1 MGRPHHRAGGGG
13 GHHHSRHH
21 THGGG
26 GGIRDD
32 DEAGLLKSVFESSN
46 PNNITGI
53 DSLSDADRSRR
64 MLIEQANAEA
74 ARRENRRETQRK
86 LGLVQEMREKR
97 EEGDEVL
104 RVQLAQLSDVSTS
117 TTRRLDYTYFNLLTS
132 LSHLSAGVR
141 QLHALAVKEG
151 VLKEGFGKSVREVE
165 GEVGRGV
172 GKVGE
177 ALSSQAGRAEGLQR
191 RMVRGRE
198 KVVDLGARLERVR
211 GRMEEAE
218 RRDGEGRKR
227 VGRRWTIC
235 WVCGA
240 FWVGLLAVVLV
251 VKRWRHG
258 GFGVEGDPM
267 RLDLRMGNK
276 GREWPDER
284 LNVLERLPVAETVSS
299 ALAGVTAM
307 VNESWTVETA
317 TVKSPQIDADATLRH
332 LEEL

>member
-1 MGRPHHRAGGGG
+1 M
-13 GHHHSRHH
+13 
-21 THGGG
+21 
-26 GGIRDD
+26 RDEE
-32 DEAGLLKSVFESSN
+32 EAGLLKSVFESSN

-64 MLIEQANAEA
+64 ALIEQANAEA
-74 ARRENRRETQRK
+74 ARRETQRK
-86 LGLVQEMREKR
+86 MELVQKMRERR
-97 EEGDEVL
+97 EGGNEVL
-104 RVQLAQLSDVSTS
+104 RAQLAQLSDVSTS

-151 VLKEGFGKSVREVE
+151 VLKEGFAKSVREVE
-165 GEVGRGV
+165 GEVGGGV
-172 GKVGE
+172 GKVSE
-177 ALSSQAGRAEGLQR
+177 ALSSQAGRAEELQK

-198 KVVDLGARLERVR
+198 KVVGLGGRLEKVR
-211 GRMEEAE
+211 GQVEDAE

-251 VKRWRHG
+251 AKKWRHG
-258 GFGVEGDPM
+258 GFGVEDDAMKLDM
-267 RLDLRMGNK
+267 RIRDQ

-284 LNVLERLPVAETVSS
+284 GEVLERLPIAETISS
-299 ALAGVTAM
+299 ALAGVTAL
-307 VNESWTVETA
+307 VNESWTLET
-317 TVKSPQIDADATLRH
+317 TTIKGSQINAEATLRH
-332 LEEL
+332 LDEL